1 MKLKIYT
8 TMIKTNIAIL
18 KYLDQKKNSFEIIF
32 EEQMK
37 LRNSSKDVVSFI
49 NWNRIIVDNMK
60 VINTL
65 KNIRENPRQHATS
78 ATW

>member
-1 MKLKIYT
+1 
-8 TMIKTNIAIL
+8 MIKTNIEIL

-49 NWNRIIVDNMK
+49 N
-60 VINTL
+60 
-65 KNIRENPRQHATS
+65 
-78 ATW
+78 